1 MTADMIIET
10 FNLSKIYHLKGKDK
24 NIKALEDVNISIK
37 KGEIFGI
44 LGPNGAGKTTFIQI
58 LTTLLHPTSGYALI
72 DGYHLIKDAMKVK
85 SKVALMLES
94 DMLYYRITAHDNL
107 KFFCKLYRV
116 TNYEKKIDDMTKL
129 LRIEDWLDQY
139 VEHLSSGM
147 KMKLA
152 LARTLLLER
161 DILFLDEP
169 TLGLDVKTVNLF
181 IDIIKNVES
190 TIIFT
195 SHDLSVVEKLC
206 DRIAFINEGKIIKI
220 GTQEEIKDLAEF
232 GIKVEISLNTKIK
245 DLFSEL
251 SNQSYITEINEERK
265 NKIII
270 RLKERKNYKD
280 LFNLLRNY
288 EDKRSRNISRRFI
301 YKNMLVATKNLYSN

>member
-1 MTADMIIET
+1 MSENNAPSLKAFET
-10 FNLSKIYHLKGKDK
+10 FGLSKKYHLKGKDTYI
-24 NIKALEDVNISIK
+24 NALDDVNISIK
-37 KGEIFGI
+37 KGEIFSL

-58 LTTLLHPTSGYALI
+58 LTTLLLPTSGYALI
-72 DGYHLIKDAMKVK
+72 DGYHLIKNARKVK
-85 SKVALMLES
+85 SKVALMLQS

-116 TNYEKKIDDMTKL
+116 PNYEKKIVDMTKL
-129 LRIEDWLDQY
+129 LGIENWLDQY

-147 KMKLA
+147 KMKLV

-161 DILFLDEP
+161 NILFLDEP

-206 DRIAFINEGKIIKI
+206 DRIVFINEGKIIKI
-220 GTQEEIKDLAEF
+220 GTQDEIKNLAESE
-232 GIKVEISLNTKIK
+232 IKIEIT
-245 DLFSEL
+245 
-251 SNQSYITEINEERK
+251 ITSQK
-265 NKIII
+265 K
-270 RLKERKNYKD
+270 K
-280 LFNLLRNY
+280 
-288 EDKRSRNISRRFI
+288 
-301 YKNMLVATKNLYSN
+301 

>member
-1 MTADMIIET
+1 MIIET
-10 FNLSKIYHLKGKDK
+10 FGLSKIYHLKGKDK
-24 NIKALEDVNISIK
+24 NIKALENVNISIK

-58 LTTLLHPTSGYALI
+58 LTTLLHPTSGYAII
-72 DGYHLIKDAMKVK
+72 DGYHLIKDAKKVK

-94 DMLYYRITAHDNL
+94 DMLYHRITAHDNL

-116 TNYEKKIDDMTKL
+116 PNHEQKIYEMTKL
-129 LRIEDWLDQY
+129 LGIENWLDQY

-169 TLGLDVKTVNLF
+169 TLGLDVKTINLF
-181 IDIIKNVES
+181 IDIIKNLES
-190 TIIFT
+190 TVIFT

-220 GTQEEIKDLAEF
+220 GTQDEIKNLAGSE
-232 GIKVEISLNTKIK
+232 IKVEISLARKKQELI
-245 DLFSEL
+245 SEL
-251 SNQSYITEINEERK
+251 HSHNFITDVSDQRK
-265 NKIII
+265 NGILI
-270 RLKERKNYKD
+270 RLKERTYYKD
-280 LFNLLRNY
+280 LLSLLSNY
-288 EDKRSRNISRRFI
+288 EIMKIKEVEPSLEDLFLK
-301 YKNMLVATKNLYSN
+301 MC

>member
-1 MTADMIIET
+1 MTDKIIET
-10 FNLSKIYHLKGKDK
+10 FGLSKIYNLKGK
-24 NIKALEDVNISIK
+24 NTHVNALDNVNISIK
-37 KGEIFGI
+37 KGEIFGF

-58 LTTLLHPTSGYALI
+58 LTTLLQPTSGYAII
-72 DGYHLIKDAMKVK
+72 DGYHLLKNAKKVK

-94 DMLYYRITAHDNL
+94 DMLYYRLTAYNNL
-107 KFFCKLYRV
+107 KFFCKLYKV
-116 TNYEKKIDDMTKL
+116 SNYQQKIIKMVKIFG
-129 LRIEDWLDQY
+129 IEEWLNQY

-181 IDIIKNVES
+181 IDIIKNTES

-206 DRIAFINEGKIIKI
+206 DRIAFINKGKILKI
-220 GTQEEIKDLAEF
+220 GTQEEIKNLAGSEINIKISLTHKKQELLAE
-232 GIKVEISLNTKIK
+232 LNSHDFIIDITK
-245 DLFSEL
+245 
-251 SNQSYITEINEERK
+251 QQK
-265 NKIII
+265 NGFLV
-270 RLKERKNYKD
+270 RLKERAYYKD
-280 LFNLLRNY
+280 LLRLLSNY
-288 EDKRSRNISRRFI
+288 EIRKIKEVDKSLEDLFLKM
-301 YKNMLVATKNLYSN
+301 Y

>member
-1 MTADMIIET
+1 MIIET
-10 FNLSKIYHLKGKDK
+10 FDLSKIYHLKGKNK

-44 LGPNGAGKTTFIQI
+44 LGPNGAGKTTLIQI

-72 DGYHLIKDAMKVK
+72 DGYHLIKDAKKVK

-94 DMLYYRITAHDNL
+94 DMLYHRITAYDNL
-107 KFFCKLYRV
+107 KFFSKLYRV
-116 TNYEKKIDDMTKL
+116 PNYEQKIHEMTKSL
-129 LRIEDWLDQY
+129 GIEDWLDQY

-169 TLGLDVKTVNLF
+169 TLGLDVKSVNLF

-190 TIIFT
+190 TVIFT

-206 DRIAFINEGKIIKI
+206 DRIAFINEGKILKI
-220 GTQEEIKDLAEF
+220 GTQEEIKNLVGSE
-232 GIKVEISLNTKIK
+232 IKVEIYLACKKQELI
-245 DLFSEL
+245 SEL
-251 SNQSYITEINEERK
+251 QSHNFITDVSDQQMNGILVY
-265 NKIII
+265 
-270 RLKERKNYKD
+270 LKERTYYKD
-280 LFNLLRNY
+280 LLSLLSNY
-288 EDKRSRNISRRFI
+288 EILKIKEVETSLEDLFLK
-301 YKNMLVATKNLYSN
+301 MC

>member
-1 MTADMIIET
+1 MTADTIIET
-10 FNLSKIYHLKGKDK
+10 FGLSKIYHLKGKDK
-24 NIKALEDVNISIK
+24 HVNALDNVNISIK

-44 LGPNGAGKTTFIQI
+44 LGPNGAGKTTLIQI

-72 DGYHLIKDAMKVK
+72 DGYHLIKNAKKVK

-116 TNYEKKIDDMTKL
+116 PNYEKKIYDMTKL
-129 LRIEDWLDQY
+129 LGIEDWLDQY

-181 IDIIKNVES
+181 IDIIKNIKS

-206 DRIAFINEGKIIKI
+206 DRIAFINEGKILKI
-220 GTQEEIKDLAEF
+220 GTQDEIKDLAEF
-232 GIKVEISLNTKIK
+232 GIKIEISLNSKKK
-245 DLFSEL
+245 DLISEL
-251 SNQSYITEINEERK
+251 NNQSYITEINEERK
-265 NKIII
+265 NEIII
-270 RLKERKNYKD
+270 RLKERIYYKD
-280 LFNLLRNY
+280 LLNLLRNY
-288 EDKRSRNISRRFI
+288 EIMKIKEVETSLEDLFIRS
-301 YKNMLVATKNLYSN
+301 Y

>member
-1 MTADMIIET
+1 LTADTIIET
-10 FNLSKIYHLKGKDK
+10 FGLSKIYHLKGKDK
-24 NIKALEDVNISIK
+24 HVNALDNVNISIK

-44 LGPNGAGKTTFIQI
+44 LGPNGAGKTTLIQI

-72 DGYHLIKDAMKVK
+72 DGYHLIKNAKKVK

-116 TNYEKKIDDMTKL
+116 PNYEKKIYDMTKL
-129 LRIEDWLDQY
+129 LGIEDWLDQY

-181 IDIIKNVES
+181 IDIIKNIKS

-206 DRIAFINEGKIIKI
+206 DRIAFINEGKILKI
-220 GTQEEIKDLAEF
+220 GTQDEIKDLAEF
-232 GIKVEISLNTKIK
+232 GIKIEISLNSKKK
-245 DLFSEL
+245 DLISEL
-251 SNQSYITEINEERK
+251 NNQSYITEINEERK
-265 NKIII
+265 NEIII
-270 RLKERKNYKD
+270 RLKERIYYKD
-280 LFNLLRNY
+280 LLNLLRNY
-288 EDKRSRNISRRFI
+288 EIMKIKEVETSLEDLFIRS
-301 YKNMLVATKNLYSN
+301 Y